1 MEDFLAGTTVIPMRA
16 QSVPASREERRNDGG
31 LLSTLSSYLLS
42 PYSGSTDSFGR
53 DITDDDIESTLCSLD
68 CIASCRVEDLYSL
81 VP

>member
-1 MEDFLAGTTVIPMRA
+1 MEDFLAGATVIPMRA
-16 QSVPASREERRNDGG
+16 HSASAPREERRSDGG

-42 PYSGSTDSFGR
+42 PYNSGADGMGR